1 MICVE
6 GEERHCQ
13 LYVQLL
19 QRLRWKRFTVR
30 GEQQVEGAAGDTIET
45 LRSLPRGFIEYQ
57 QEEMHLFAAHLKQ
70 AGLEEL
76 FMTFMKG
83 YKHNNDDNDD
93 DGGDDGNSSGKEKR
107 KKKKPNA
114 RRSKR

>member
-1 MICVE
+1 
-6 GEERHCQ
+6 
-13 LYVQLL
+13 
-19 QRLRWKRFTVR
+19 
-30 GEQQVEGAAGDTIET
+30 
-45 LRSLPRGFIEYQ
+45 
-57 QEEMHLFAAHLKQ
+57 MHLFAAHLKQ

>member
-1 MICVE
+1 M
-6 GEERHCQ
+6 
-13 LYVQLL
+13 QLL

-30 GEQQVEGAAGDTIET
+30 GEQQVEGAAGDTIEN

-93 DGGDDGNSSGKEKR
+93 NDDDGGDDGNSSGKAKR